1 MKYEVTNAFRKWLTG
16 DDFVEYKVGDIISL
30 ERINGVLRDK
40 YGLIFAEDYIKPVEN
55 EWIPYDGKGQPV
67 ANDVKVTVGFKDYN
81 GFPTELTAFAKDFD
95 WRSDTSIM
103 CYQLIEQPKTDKG
116 TTTEKVYDNPITD
129 KAYHSDKNVEALRE
143 LLKTR
148 AETGFKKYGVT
159 TERKD
164 LTTQEWCQHAIEELL
179 DGAIYLMR
187 LKDDLK
193 AIEALVGDKK

>member
-1 MKYEVTNAFRKWLTG
+1 MNYEVTEAFRKWLS
-16 DDFVEYKVGDIISL
+16 DEDFVEYKVGDVISL
-30 ERINGVLRDK
+30 ERVDGILQDK
-40 YGLIFAEDYIKPVEN
+40 YGLLFAETYIKPLET
-55 EWIPYDGKGQPV
+55 EWIPYDGRGQPV
-67 ANDVKVTVGFKDYN
+67 ADDVKVTVQYEDYSFL
-81 GFPTELTAFAKDFD
+81 GELTGLAKDLN
-95 WRSDTSIM
+95 WRQDTSIM
-103 CYQLIEQPKTDKG
+103 CYKVIEQPKEDSC
-116 TTTEKVYDNPITD
+116 TTTEKVYDKLINSD
-129 KAYHSDKNVEALRE
+129 RAYRSDKNVEALRE

-164 LTTQEWCQHAIEELL
+164 LSTQQWCQHAIEELL

>member
-1 MKYEVTNAFRKWLTG
+1 MNYEVTNAFRKWLSYE
-16 DDFVEYKVGDIISL
+16 DFVEYKVGDVISL
-30 ERINGVLRDK
+30 KRVDGVLKDK
-40 YGLIFAEDYIKPVEN
+40 YGLVFAETYIKPLET
-55 EWIPYDGKGQPV
+55 EWIPYDGRSQPV
-67 ANDVKVTVGFKDYN
+67 ADDVKVAVQYKDYD
-81 GFPTELTAFAKDFD
+81 GFLAELTCLAKDCN
-95 WRSDTSIM
+95 WNPNTLITA
-103 CYQLIEQPKTDKG
+103 YKVIEQPKEDSCI
-116 TTTEKVYDNPITD
+116 N
-129 KAYHSDKNVEALRE
+129 DKNVEALRE

-164 LTTQEWCQHAIEELL
+164 LTTQQWCQHAIEELL